1 MAGSLDPSG
10 RRSGVFVKESV
21 VPRPAT
27 RSIETGPGPLSSEQV
42 NPPAASDA
50 TRAIFNQ
57 RWAAMAP
64 PLGAGG
70 AAPRNVET
78 WSESPPG
85 GQSVKPRCGSTERRK
100 RIRGA
105 EYRVEQHADKLWRT
119 TP

>member
-1 MAGSLDPSG
+1 MNERL
-10 RRSGVFVKESV
+10 

-78 WSESPPG
+78 WSESTPG
-85 GQSVKPRCGSTERRK
+85 GRSVKPRCGSTERRR
-100 RIRGA
+100 RIREA
-105 EYRVEQHADKLWRT
+105 EYRVEQHAAKLWRT
-119 TP
+119 ATVAQW